1 MGLANL
7 PLASGQAHA
16 QAFVR
21 LGWTLDP
28 KRRGR
33 GSHLRLTKKGVRATL
48 SIPDHKEVKW
58 TIIASLI
65 KIADET
71 EERYLRAFGGENLA
85 GQPRQPD

>member
-7 PLASGQAHA
+7 PLASGKAHA

-33 GSHLRLTKKGVRATL
+33 GTHLRLTKKGMRATL
-48 SIPDHKEVKW
+48 TVPDHKEVKRA
-58 TIIASLI
+58 IIASLI
-65 KIADET
+65 KLAIET
-71 EERYLRAFGGENLA
+71 EERYLRAFDGEDLA
-85 GQPRQPD
+85 EETDEA